1 LFPSRKAGVPFV
13 FFHDF
18 EWYVELSENTVG
30 EAKEPTRC
38 DECHDTIPAG
48 GWVRHIFQQE
58 HEMCQRCEE
67 GDEPECEGG
76 KHDYGETYAYDRCQ
90 GCDKVLRAIEQ
101 AEIEE
106 GCKGDETQPA
116 LEGLR
121 EALSED
127 PEAMERYRRKLQ
139 EMFPEAVGHATSKLG
154 MVVDE
159 ESDF

>member
-1 LFPSRKAGVPFV
+1 
-13 FFHDF
+13 
-18 EWYVELSENTVG
+18 VG

-58 HEMCQRCEE
+58 HEMCQQCEE
-67 GDEPECEGG
+67 GDATRCEDGD
-76 KHDYGETYAYDRCQ
+76 HDFGETYAYDRCEA
-90 GCDKVLRAIEQ
+90 CDKVLRAIEQ

-106 GCKGDETQPA
+106 GCKGDETQPP

-121 EALSED
+121 EEMYNID
-127 PEAMERYRRKLQ
+127 QHERARYLNKLRQ
-139 EMFPEAVGHATSKLG
+139 MSPEAVGHATSKLG

-159 ESDF
+159 EADF